1 MRMLNVLSRPGKVT
15 ACVTECDSIPPLSVT
30 IAIRTKS
37 GWADLF
43 VKIRHTILP
52 VFVFLHH
59 NEDLGRVTDAC
70 SRFLV
75 SFAEPSRLCYEVG
88 LEPLITQCS

>member
-1 MRMLNVLSRPGKVT
+1 MRMLNVLSRLGKVT
-15 ACVTECDSIPPLSVT
+15 ACVTECDGIPPLSVT

-59 NEDLGRVTDAC
+59 NEDLGIVLRV
-70 SRFLV
+70 LV
-75 SFAEPSRLCYEVG
+75 VDSWFHLQSQVG
-88 LEPLITQCS
+88 YATK